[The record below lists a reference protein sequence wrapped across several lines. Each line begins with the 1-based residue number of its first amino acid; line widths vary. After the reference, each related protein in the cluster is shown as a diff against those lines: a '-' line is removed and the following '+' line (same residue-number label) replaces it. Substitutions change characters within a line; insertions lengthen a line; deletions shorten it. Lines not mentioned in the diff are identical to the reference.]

1 MERNKNFS
9 ISRKSMSE
17 LKEHVAVVTGASSG
31 IGKAIALKLAAHG
44 ASLCLVGRRLETLE
58 VVAESARETSSEVR
72 SYGAN
77 LTLDEDIRKLKE
89 QLQQDFGYIDILIH
103 SAGAISLGKVQD
115 SKVEDFDWQFRT
127 NVRAPYLLTQVLLPM
142 IKSRRGQFVFINS
155 SAGVRASANGSQYA
169 ATKFALKAIA
179 DSLREE
185 INDEG
190 VRVLSVYP
198 GRTAT
203 PMQSAVHKLEGREY
217 HPELLMQS
225 ADVAAM
231 VIDALSLPRSA
242 EVTEIFIR
250 PMNKSK

>member
-1 MERNKNFS
+1 MSKLRNQ
-9 ISRKSMSE
+9 
-17 LKEHVAVVTGASSG
+17 VAVVTGASSG

-72 SYGAN
+72 SYVADI
-77 LTLDEDIRKLKE
+77 TLDEDICKLRE
-89 QLQQDFGYIDILIH
+89 NLQRDFGYIDILIH
-103 SAGAISLGKVQD
+103 SAGAISLGTVED
-115 SKVEDFDWQFRT
+115 AKVEDFDWQFRT
-127 NVRAPYLLTQVLLPM
+127 NARAPYLLTQVLLPM
-142 IKSRRGQFVFINS
+142 IKSRKGQIVFINS
-155 SAGVRASANGSQYA
+155 SAGLRASGNLGQYA

-185 INDEG
+185 VNGEG

-225 ADVAAM
+225 ADAAA
-231 VIDALSLPRSA
+231 VVVNALSLPGSA
-242 EVTEIFIR
+242 EVTEIFVR
-250 PMNKSK
+250 PMSKLTE